1 MTFRRVNVWTLAG
14 LLAILAGPCLL
25 MADRDKDAWTEATR
39 KSKKSKDARNQA
51 PKPKDE
57 PAKLVDHGDA
67 FRAQCAQLAEKN
79 LATDTYAIPGADKD
93 WLFYVP
99 ALRHLGAGEFWG
111 DRAVKVSRATKA
123 DWADPLEAIVD
134 FDKQMKTLGVRVILL
149 PVPPKAVVYPD
160 KLSAQAP
167 MVKDK
172 LPERV
177 DYHHQ
182 RFYRKLA
189 EEGVEVLDIAPALI
203 AARADDKDDDPV
215 YCRTDSHWGPRACRI
230 AAQKVASML
239 SKETWAKDRR
249 RLPLETEVQTLT
261 IRGNLAKRINPDKPV
276 QEKIQARLV
285 YQKTEAGKSP
295 VKPDETSPVLVMG
308 DSHTLVFHLG
318 DDEMHAK
325 AAGLPDQLAAE
336 LGFAVDLN
344 GTKGSGATPVRITLL
359 RQHRAD
365 PKYLASKKIILWC
378 FTAREFTET
387 RGWRKVPVVR

>member
-1 MTFRRVNVWTLAG
+1 MMLRRVNVWTLAG
-14 LLAILAGPCLL
+14 LLAILSGTGTLL
-25 MADRDKDAWTEATR
+25 ADRGKDAWTEATR
-39 KSKKSKDARNQA
+39 KSKKSKDDKD
-51 PKPKDE
+51 KPD
-57 PAKLVDHGDA
+57 AKPSKLADHGKD
-67 FRAQCAQLAEKN
+67 FRAQCKQLAEEN
-79 LATDTYAIPGADKD
+79 LASDTYAVTGADKD

-99 ALRHLGAGEFWG
+99 ALRHLGVGEFWG
-111 DRAVKVSRATKA
+111 EKAAKVSKATKA
-123 DWADPLEAIVD
+123 DWADPLPAIVD
-134 FDKQMKTLGVRVILL
+134 FDKQMKKLGVRVILL

-160 KLSAQAP
+160 KLSAKAP
-167 MVKDK
+167 MGKDK

-177 DYHHQ
+177 DYYHQ
-182 RFYRKLA
+182 LFYRKLA

-203 AARADDKDDDPV
+203 AARADDKGDDPV

-230 AAQKVASML
+230 TAEKVAAL
-239 SKETWAKDRR
+239 LGKEAWAKGRA
-249 RLPLETEVQTLT
+249 RLPLETKEQTLT
-261 IRGNLAKRINPDKPV
+261 IRGNLAKRIAPDKPV
-276 QEKIQARLV
+276 PEQIQARLV
-285 YQKTEAGKSP
+285 YHKTDAGNTP
-295 VKPDETSPVLVMG
+295 VQPDETSPVLVMG

-365 PKYLASKKIILWC
+365 PKYLANKKVILWC

-387 RGWRKVPVVR
+387 RGWREVPVVR